1 MEFQLTTVGIQGSET
16 EVYSLFVKERGQEFG
31 MGGRRLSSDGEVLKE
46 NWLQTAAFSRLIQN
60 LERQLKKETL
70 FSQQLFSLFSQQQ
83 HFFSR
88 FPAGRTLVVREVR
101 TGASTPSPLQFDQG
115 AIPFSSWMHLLLPHA
130 LLILLSSL
138 LPASRPCLCITSSG
152 VTGFS
157 AGWWWGF
164 GSRR

>member
-1 MEFQLTTVGIQGSET
+1 MLKTPSIVMEFQLTTVGIQGSET

-83 HFFSR
+83 HFFSH

-101 TGASTPSPLQFDQG
+101 TGASTPSIGLPSPVWPRSHPFFLLDAPPSSPCFIDPFILFAPCFQALPL
-115 AIPFSSWMHLLLPHA
+115 HH
-130 LLILLSSL
+130 
-138 LPASRPCLCITSSG
+138 
-152 VTGFS
+152 
-157 AGWWWGF
+157 
-164 GSRR
+164 